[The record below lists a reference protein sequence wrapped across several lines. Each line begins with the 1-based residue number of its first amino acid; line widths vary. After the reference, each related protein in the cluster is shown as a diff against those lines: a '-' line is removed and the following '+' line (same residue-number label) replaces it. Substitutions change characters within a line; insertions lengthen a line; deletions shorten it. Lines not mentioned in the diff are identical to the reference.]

1 MAVNVNDLAPSGG
14 GDGRKRKTTRGKGA
28 GKRTPVAGVEETLGE
43 LDQAERN
50 RIADLEARIRQIG
63 RTTTDHTF
71 TLGEHLHDAASIL
84 KDEAWGRWVKT
95 RFEMT
100 DRHARNIRGVHRN
113 LGHVRDACVRLEI
126 KPTVLYHLVS
136 ADTEIVDTVIAA
148 FERGERLKV
157 REVKALVDGADGNGR
172 DDGETAAAPGDR
184 GGMKDLKGLAAAKQA
199 RQIKSLRK
207 ALAVIDKEIE
217 AALEPTSRGKRV
229 IKGKLA
235 DAVMMTARLAER
247 ELTELIL
254 DIEPE
259 SIGGSQ
265 SMRHVEAPGTR
276 WSRVLS
282 VLYKMG
288 APVEYWP
295 KNEALTPWLTDEVL
309 PLIAFALGGDNG
321 KPTKAEAEAGPNEE
335 AEAAAGTVAA
345 EAAASDEPEES
356 ADAVTEDPATPV
368 AETEPVAIDPEA
380 ASDGEALT
388 EEEAATDGEAETA
401 EPKGPSRKPK
411 TPKAE
416 AVEAPATDAAAEAE
430 PDGMSI
436 RLEDG
441 DAGDADSTRAGA
453 DEVSDLTAASADAEP
468 VSGGAD

>member
-1 MAVNVNDLAPSGG
+1 MAVNVNDPAPSGG
-14 GDGRKRKTTRGKGA
+14 ANTRKKLTARVKGG
-28 GKRTPVAGVEETLGE
+28 GKRAPVAGVEETIGKLE
-43 LDQAERN
+43 KAERD
-50 RIADLEARIRQIG
+50 RIADLEARIRKLG
-63 RTTTDHTF
+63 RATTDHTF
-71 TLGEHLHDAASIL
+71 ILGEHLDAAASIL
-84 KDEAWGRWVKT
+84 EDQPWAEWVKS

-100 DRHARNIRGVHRN
+100 DRHARNIRNVHRN

-136 ADTEIVDTVIAA
+136 ADREIVDTVIAA

-157 REVKALVDGADGNGR
+157 REVKALVDGADGNGK
-172 DDGETAAAPGDR
+172 DDGEAAAAPGDR

-229 IKGKLA
+229 VKGKLA

-265 SMRHVEAPGTR
+265 SMRHVDAPGTR
-276 WSRVLS
+276 WSGVLS

-345 EAAASDEPEES
+345 EATASDEPEGS

-388 EEEAATDGEAETA
+388 EEEAATDGKAETA
-401 EPKGPSRKPK
+401 EPKGPSRKPRA
-411 TPKAE
+411 PKAE

-430 PDGMSI
+430 PDGKAI
-436 RLEDG
+436 RREHG
-441 DAGDADSTRAGA
+441 DAGDADSSQTNA
-453 DEVSDLTAASADAEP
+453 DEVSDLAAASVDAEP
-468 VSGGAD
+468 VSGSAD